1 MAERYRLVIT
11 RSFQAMTKQ
20 PHPKRAAIVRVAI
33 LALIMMLIGGKW
45 YLYVAH
51 ADSPYD
57 DFGAGINSI
66 MPAPIKRMGCRML
79 EKRFGDIPIPPKG
92 CNVAGRW
99 A

>member
-1 MAERYRLVIT
+1 
-11 RSFQAMTKQ
+11 MTKE
-20 PHPKRAAIVRVAI
+20 PKTRRMAYIRAAI
-33 LALIMMLIGGKW
+33 LASLMLFVGGKW
-45 YLYVAH
+45 YFYVAH

-57 DFGAGINSI
+57 DLGSSINSI
-66 MPAPIKRMGCRML
+66 MPGPINRIGCSLL